1 MTPNLLHTSPLS
13 AIFVK
18 SSPHS
23 ETLLCPS
30 SELSIAPTPTTFTEL
45 FAATTV
51 GASLRHVV
59 QFGDQ
64 NHKRMSCPKPFSDSE
79 KLSVEL
85 ESLRFNQRSEPSIR
99 SPSVVRATKSN
110 SEGISISATVVVE
123 GISVTTGMLEV
134 VGVPDSPTIELEQLE
149 MSIESPNIK

>member
-18 SSPHS
+18 SRPHS

-59 QFGDQ
+59 QFGAQ

-85 ESLRFNQRSEPSIR
+85 ESLRFNQRSEPLTR
-99 SPSVVRATKSN
+99 SPSVVKATKSN
-110 SEGISISATVVVE
+110 SEGISISTTVVVE